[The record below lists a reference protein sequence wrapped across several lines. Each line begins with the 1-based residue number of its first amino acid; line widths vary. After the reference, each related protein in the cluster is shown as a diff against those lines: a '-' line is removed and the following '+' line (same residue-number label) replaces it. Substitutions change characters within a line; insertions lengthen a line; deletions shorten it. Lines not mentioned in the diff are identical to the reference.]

1 MPEPLE
7 IIVDKATAT
16 VEYPLGEGDYLISF
30 MQGEEDMIVT
40 ATEDELKNAGII
52 PDNQEVCYITVR
64 RGPDGK
70 EICEYAP
77 MPMDEQD
84 AFRASLRAQDSSG
97 LPPIGTL
104 LPPIPENLHIPKVH
118 EAHREALRKYFGEK

>member
-1 MPEPLE
+1 MYCDLMPEPLE

-84 AFRASLRAQDSSG
+84 FAHKIAQG
-97 LPPIGTL
+97 FPRLERYCRLYQKIF
-104 LPPIPENLHIPKVH
+104 IYQKFMKRIVKH
-118 EAHREALRKYFGEK
+118 